1 MKKPTSNSNKK
12 KKKRMDN
19 NNKTVELPKELVMQI
34 AQFLGGCPY
43 REVAETISYLM
54 QEVAKLES
62 QEPKIFT
69 GE

>member
-1 MKKPTSNSNKK
+1 
-12 KKKRMDN
+12 MDN
-19 NNKTVELPKELVMQI
+19 NKIELPVELVMQI

-43 REVAETISYLM
+43 REVAETVSYLM
-54 QEVAKLES
+54 QEVEKLES